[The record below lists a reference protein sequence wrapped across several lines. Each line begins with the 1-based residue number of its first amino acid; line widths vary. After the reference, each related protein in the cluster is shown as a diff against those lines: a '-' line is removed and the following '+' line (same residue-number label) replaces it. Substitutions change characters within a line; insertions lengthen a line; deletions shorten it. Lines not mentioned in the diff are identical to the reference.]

1 MGTNVRRNLSTKSR
15 YYISKHRRLE
25 LEHFCLQYYEWK
37 EELLELT
44 YVPTSR
50 FHDVKTTNTPDP
62 TMKTALRAI
71 ELRQKMEMVEQISK
85 RIDISEEIFT
95 AVTKGVTFSY
105 FEARQCYFGRDLFYD
120 RLRQFYFLLDKIR
133 R

>member
-1 MGTNVRRNLSTKSR
+1 M
-15 YYISKHRRLE
+15 SKHRRLE

-44 YVPTSR
+44 YVPASCFR
-50 FHDVKTTNTPDP
+50 EVKEVNPADP

-71 ELRQKMEMVEQISK
+71 ELRQKMEMVEQTSK
-85 RIDISEEIFT
+85 RIDISDEIFI

-133 R
+133 N